1 VFQAKEYARND
12 KGKPRKLPYRDI
24 LKPRVDDIYTEINIR
39 QGVSW
44 KNLSIGLL
52 AGVIVFVLWIN
63 MDWKFATMS
72 KPKGFDPF
80 LFHNP
85 LLLYLIISFRL
96 LGASVVVPV
105 FEEIFWRS
113 FVIRY
118 TPKKKQ
124 GYCNQYCLYGVKDIA
139 VILSKKSPGEDN
151 RWRGC
156 LRVFLWQ

>member
-1 VFQAKEYARND
+1 
-12 KGKPRKLPYRDI
+12 
-24 LKPRVDDIYTEINIR
+24 
-39 QGVSW
+39 
-44 KNLSIGLL
+44 
-52 AGVIVFVLWIN
+52 
-63 MDWKFATMS
+63 MDWGFATMS

-139 VILSKKSPGEDN
+139 VILGKSRQVRIIGGDGVYES
-151 RWRGC
+151 
-156 LRVFLWQ
+156 F